1 MDKDEVDRLAWLE
14 DKIRE
19 KKEQRLRNIE
29 ARLDRIEERLGED
42 ESPPNHQEL

>member
-29 ARLDRIEERLGED
+29 ARLDRIEEQLGED
-42 ESPPNHQEL
+42 EGPPNHQEL